1 MMVTEWGGWEG
12 GRLNGVA
19 KSEKT
24 TKWGAKV
31 GRVERAT
38 EWGG

>member
-1 MMVTEWGGWEG
+1 MGRRATEWG
-12 GRLNGVA
+12 A
-19 KSEKT
+19 KSGKT